1 MEQHGIDIESVTKRQ
16 WDSIMWYEAAVMRKQ
31 RRDRRRSSDARR
43 HIAEVFAEQE
53 SGKEEGSKREKQN

>member
-1 MEQHGIDIESVTKRQ
+1 
-16 WDSIMWYEAAVMRKQ
+16 MRKQ